1 MINLPRVSYL
11 LAILAGSCHLCGDS
25 PEVRT
30 EVLEESGK
38 KVTYMYID
46 GIKVHETD
54 PSKQPFPPVV
64 EPKPYDASKA
74 SAPKNAV
81 ILFDGTEASVEN
93 WSAMNGQPTKWSFE
107 DGALVAVPKSGY
119 IRTKQEFGSCR
130 IYLEFAT
137 PKTGK
142 STGQGSGNSGVFL
155 MGRYEIQVLNSFGAN
170 ANSTYPDGQ
179 CGALYGRAKPLVNA
193 SRAPGEWQSYEI
205 DFTRP
210 LFDKDGKVTRK
221 AKFTVVHNGHLI
233 HDNLELSGGTG
244 WAGPHAVTPYR
255 KHGNKGPLSLQD
267 HGNPVR
273 YRNIWVIDKEKQSPS
288 SSTKKVLKALFFTGG
303 CCHDYGQQKNIII
316 EGINER
322 VPTQWEVFHEMDEK
336 KSKAFLNRKGW
347 ADPFDYVVYD
357 QCYAFENDV
366 KFIESVTAVHEA
378 GKPALALHCAMHS
391 YHWKVPQKEGEIK
404 AWPKML
410 GASSKGHGPKEP
422 ITVSIVKEN
431 AKHPVIKDLP
441 DGWRTPE
448 GELYNV
454 QEIYPDTT
462 VLAYGDNGKTKKPLE
477 PQACIWVNEHGK
489 GRIFSTT
496 IGHHNSTV
504 SSKEYLDLLGNAVKW
519 VMSH

>member
-1 MINLPRVSYL
+1 MFKLPKIICFLTSL
-11 LAILAGSCHLCGDS
+11 ILSVCTFIQASEVKT
-25 PEVRT
+25 EVR
-30 EVLEESGK
+30 EIDGK
-38 KVTYMYID
+38 EVTYMFIG

-54 PSKQPFPPVV
+54 PAKQPFPPVV
-64 EPKPYDASKA
+64 EPKSYDVGKA
-74 SAPKNAV
+74 KAPENAV
-81 ILFDGTEASVEN
+81 VLFDGSQASINN
-93 WSAMNGQPTKWSFE
+93 WSAMNGQPTQWKLK
-107 DGALVAVPKSGY
+107 DGALVSNKGN
-119 IRTKQEFGSCR
+119 IRSKQEFGSCKV
-130 IYLEFAT
+130 YLEFAT
-137 PKTGK
+137 PKSGK
-142 STGQGSGNSGVFL
+142 GTGQGSGNSGVFL
-155 MGRYEIQVLNSFGAN
+155 MGRYEIQILNSFGAN

-179 CGALYGRAKPLVNA
+179 CGALYGRSKPLVNA

-255 KHGNKGPLSLQD
+255 QHGDKGPLSLQD
-267 HGNPVR
+267 HRNPVR
-273 YRNIWVIDKEKQSPS
+273 YRNIWAIDKERKS
-288 SSTKKVLKALFFTGG
+288 SFFSTQKVLKALFFTGG

-357 QCYAFENDV
+357 QCYASEKDV
-366 KFIESVTAVHEA
+366 QFIESVTAVHEA

-391 YHWKVPQKEGEIK
+391 YHWNVPANEGEIK

-410 GASSKGHGPKEP
+410 GASSKGHGPRIP
-422 ITVSIVKEN
+422 VTVSIVPEN

-454 QEIYPDTT
+454 QEIYPGTT
-462 VLAYGDNGKTKKPLE
+462 VLAYGDNGKGKKPLE
-477 PQACIWVNEHGK
+477 PQACIWVNQHGK
-489 GRIFSTT
+489 GRVFATT
-496 IGHHNSTV
+496 LGHHNSTV
-504 SSKEYLDLLGNAVKW
+504 STREYLDLLGNAVKW
-519 VMSH
+519 VMGQ